1 MNWSYPA
8 AIRVLRVMQRNG
20 WTCTAWQCQQA
31 YRSAAPHSDVASA
44 RELLRALGAAG
55 DPVPCDRAGSS
66 EADRDV
72 HLYHLRQDC
81 LHYARFILAYESKRK
96 TGQGRRPD
104 LEALRSLGNST
115 QATLF
120 NMIPLQP

>member
-20 WTCTAWQCQQA
+20 WTCTAWQCETA

-44 RELLRALGAAG
+44 RELLAALGAEG
-55 DPVPCDRAGSS
+55 DPIPCARAGTS

-72 HLYHLRQDC
+72 HLYRLRADC
-81 LHYARFILAYESKRK
+81 IHYARFVLAYEAKRK
-96 TGQGRRPD
+96 NGQGRRPD
-104 LEALRSLGNST
+104 LEALRGLGNAR